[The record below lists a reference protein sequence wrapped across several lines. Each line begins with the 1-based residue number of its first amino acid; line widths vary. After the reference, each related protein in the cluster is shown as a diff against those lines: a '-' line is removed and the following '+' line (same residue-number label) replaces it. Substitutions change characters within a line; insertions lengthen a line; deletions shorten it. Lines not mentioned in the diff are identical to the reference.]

1 MKFWPLSAVAEMVPP
16 AYAAELQQ
24 VATKL
29 PSHGA
34 FFAAI
39 DASRTM
45 VPIEA
50 PNLVIIESVD
60 GPNVRAYVGYPQ
72 MHEWLRL
79 ERAAVMET
87 DDGYVFVLQD
97 VLQ

>member
-1 MKFWPLSAVAEMVPP
+1 MKFWPLSAVAEIVPSV
-16 AYAAELQQ
+16 YAAELQQ

-45 VPIEA
+45 QPVHA

-60 GPNVRAYVGYPQ
+60 GPNVRAYTGRPEAL
-72 MHEWLRL
+72 EWSRL